1 MIKKYYFTISNL
13 FLITAGI
20 YFSVSGFYKIVTSK
34 LEQVPVARN
43 ITTRAVIPD
52 TQVTHPF
59 SYYKVITER
68 NLFDT
73 KGKPEQTIPGKE
85 TDIDPTKLEKTDL
98 KLTLWGTVAG
108 SDGSTRYAVIEDRK
122 ERKQILYE
130 EGMTVARATVK
141 KILRE
146 KVVLNI
152 DGKDQIL
159 EMKELESGKKPRY
172 GGRGSA
178 RTKPDVTKSYSKIQL
193 KRSQIDDAMG
203 NLGELMK
210 QVAIRPHFKDGKPDG
225 IMLSNVKSKS
235 IFRKMGLRNGDIIMG
250 IDGEDITTV
259 DDAMKFYENL
269 KSSSN
274 VALQIKRRGK
284 PKNIEFNI
292 R

>member
-13 FLITAGI
+13 FLVTAGI
-20 YFSVSGFYKIVTSK
+20 YFSVSGFYSIVASK
-34 LEQVPVARN
+34 LEQIPVARN

-52 TQVTHPF
+52 AQVARPF
-59 SYYKVITER
+59 SYYKIITER

-73 KGKPEQTIPGKE
+73 KGQPEQKIDEKE
-85 TDIDPTKLEKTDL
+85 IDPTKLEKTDL

-108 SDGSTRYAVIEDRK
+108 GGEGTRYAIIEDQK
-122 ERKQILYE
+122 ERKQYLYE
-130 EGMTVARATVK
+130 EGMTVASATVK
-141 KILRE
+141 KILR
-146 KVVLNI
+146 KQVILSI
-152 DGKDQIL
+152 DGKDQKL
-159 EMKELESGKKPRY
+159 EMKKLESGKKPRY
-172 GGRGSA
+172 GGSGRAGVRPNIAGS
-178 RTKPDVTKSYSKIQL
+178 SSKIQL
-193 KRSQIDDAMG
+193 KRSTIDDAMG

-250 IDGEDITTV
+250 IDGEDIKTV

-284 PKNIEFNI
+284 SKNIEFNI
-292 R
+292 Q

>member
-20 YFSVSGFYKIVTSK
+20 YFSVSGFYSIVASK
-34 LEQVPVARN
+34 LEQIPVARN

-52 TQVTHPF
+52 VQVTRPF
-59 SYYKVITER
+59 SYYKIITER

-73 KGKPEQTIPGKE
+73 KGQPEQKIDEKE
-85 TDIDPTKLEKTDL
+85 IDPTKLEETEL
-98 KLTLWGTVAG
+98 KLTLWGTVVG
-108 SDGSTRYAVIEDRK
+108 GGEGTRYAIIEDQK
-122 ERKQILYE
+122 ERKQVLYE
-130 EGMTVARATVK
+130 EGMTVASATVK
-141 KILRE
+141 KILR
-146 KVVLNI
+146 KQVILSI
-152 DGKDQIL
+152 DGKDQKL
-159 EMKELESGKKPRY
+159 EMKKLESGKKSRY
-172 GGRGSA
+172 GGRGRAGVRPNIAES
-178 RTKPDVTKSYSKIQL
+178 SSKIQL
-193 KRSQIDDAMG
+193 KRTQIDDAMN

-250 IDGEDITTV
+250 IDGEDIKTV

-284 PKNIEFNI
+284 SKNIEFNI

>member
-20 YFSVSGFYKIVTSK
+20 YFSVSGFYSIVASK
-34 LEQVPVARN
+34 LEQIPVARN

-52 TQVTHPF
+52 AQVTRPF
-59 SYYKVITER
+59 SYYKIITER

-73 KGKPEQTIPGKE
+73 KGQPEQKIGEKE
-85 TDIDPTKLEKTDL
+85 IDPTKLEKTDL

-108 SDGSTRYAVIEDRK
+108 GGEGTRYAVIEDQK
-122 ERKQILYE
+122 ERKQKLYW
-130 EGMTVARATVK
+130 EGMTVASATVK
-141 KILRE
+141 KILR
-146 KVVLNI
+146 KQVVLSI

-159 EMKELESGKKPRY
+159 EMMKLESGKKPKY
-172 GGRGSA
+172 GGSRRAGVRPNIAES
-178 RTKPDVTKSYSKIQL
+178 SSKIQL
-193 KRSQIDDAMG
+193 KRTQIDAAMN

-250 IDGEDITTV
+250 IDGEDIKTV

-274 VALQIKRRGK
+274 IALQIKRRGK
-284 PKNIEFNI
+284 SRNIEFNI
-292 R
+292 Q